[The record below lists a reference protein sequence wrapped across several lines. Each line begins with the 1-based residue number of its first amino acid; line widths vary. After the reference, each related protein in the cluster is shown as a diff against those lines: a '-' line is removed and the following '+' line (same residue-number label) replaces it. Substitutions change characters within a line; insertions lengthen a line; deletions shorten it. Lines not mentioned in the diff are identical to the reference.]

1 MIWRKSSLSGSGA
14 NCVELAWR
22 KSSYSNASQA
32 NCVELAHQPAAMAVR
47 DSKNPTG
54 PRLSFPQTAFQ
65 TFLRAR

>member
-1 MIWRKSSLSGSGA
+1 MTWRKSSYSSPDGA

-22 KSSYSNASQA
+22 KSSYSGSEV
-32 NCVELAHQPAAMAVR
+32 NCVELAHQPATMAVR